1 MNWTGNSNELGEK
14 INELFGGEIKWIG
27 WYENYPTLPN
37 HRKLSKSEKNKVTA
51 GQILSNLKISSLC
64 EGEGAKPRY
73 NSTYIYMPIYFW
85 KMYIFQKTWNTH
97 NCFLLPISF
106 FYEVPQKSIWLAAP
120 DINMEEGHI
129 PSCPLRTFLFRKC
142 DLLHNFLPCK
152 ASATFCTIM
161 VICKTHH
168 PPLYKELKC
177 TQEIPTTAALN
188 LNFRLNFE
196 LKDFVL

>member
-1 MNWTGNSNELGEK
+1 MNWVRKSMNYLAVRSNELGDMK
-14 INELFGGEIKWIG
+14 IIQPFPTIKSWAKVKR
-27 WYENYPTLPN
+27 T
-37 HRKLSKSEKNKVTA
+37 KLQLDKYCQISRLAACVRGK
-51 GQILSNLKISSLC
+51 GQSQDTTQLI
-64 EGEGAKPRY
+64 
-73 NSTYIYMPIYFW
+73 YIYIPIYFW

-106 FYEVPQKSIWLAAP
+106 FYEVPQKSIWLPAP

-142 DLLHNFLPCK
+142 DLLHNFWPCK

-188 LNFRLNFE
+188 LNFWLNFE